1 MAKIDVSGIE
11 GYAEMSAEEKVTAL
25 EGFEYEDNS
34 KELSELQ
41 TDLDK
46 YKDAV
51 TKANHEA
58 ADYKKQLKALQ
69 EQTKTGNTKADETI
83 QNLQQQV
90 ADLTRQNTIASYT
103 SQYTALGYSD
113 ELAKETAEAQ
123 ADGDV
128 AKVME
133 NQRKFLEEHEKNLKA
148 EILKQTPRP
157 GQGGTGEPST
167 GMTKEK
173 FKKLNFAERSKF
185 ATEHPEEYAKFYNE

>member
-1 MAKIDVSGIE
+1 MAKIKVSDIE
-11 GYAEMSAEEKVTAL
+11 GYAEMTAEEKVAAL
-25 EGFEYEDNS
+25 ENFEYEDNAQAVS
-34 KELSELQ
+34 
-41 TDLDK
+41 DLEK

-58 ADYKKQLKALQ
+58 ADFKKQLKALQ

-83 QNLQQQV
+83 QSLQQQV
-90 ADLTRQNTIASYT
+90 AELTRQNTVSSYT
-103 SQYTALGYSD
+103 AQLTALGYSP

-148 EILKQTPRP
+148 ELLKQTPRP
-157 GQGGTGEPST
+157 GQGGTGTPSS

-173 FKKLNFAERSKF
+173 FKKLSFADRAKF
-185 ATEHPEEYAKFYNE
+185 AAEHPDEYAQFYD

>member
-11 GYAEMSAEEKVTAL
+11 GYAEMTAEEKVAAL
-25 EGFEYEDNS
+25 EGFEYEDNAQA
-34 KELSELQ
+34 LS
-41 TDLDK
+41 DLEK

-83 QNLQQQV
+83 QKLQEQV
-90 ADLTRQNTIASYT
+90 ADLTRQNTISSYT
-103 SQYTALGYSD
+103 AQLTALGYSE

-133 NQRKFLEEHEKNLKA
+133 NQRKFLEEREKAIKA
-148 EILKQTPRP
+148 DLLKQTPRP
-157 GQGGTGEPST
+157 GQGGTGEPSS

-173 FKKLNFAERSKF
+173 FSKLSFAERAKF
-185 ATEHPEEYAKFYNE
+185 AAEHPDEYAKFYE